1 MDTAR
6 VIFSNLRLIRIL
18 FKEDSVMT
26 LQRNIGAIRI
36 LFMAAAFFLA
46 VYGQAQARTSV
57 YVPDDLA
64 PWKAWVLHGKE
75 KQLVCIP
82 MYNNAGKTRCA
93 WPGQLNLNLTDS
105 GGTFKQSWQVY
116 AQTRV
121 DLPGSDRNW
130 PMSALADG
138 KPAVVLDRDN
148 TPGLILSPGRH
159 AISGTFHWQSIPE
172 HLNIPASTGLVSL
185 RLNNRSIP
193 FPDLDDKGRL
203 WLKHRNREKRA
214 EDRLKIECFRLIEDA
229 IPARMSI
236 DLTLEVSGQA
246 RQMVLGPVY
255 QSEKFTPVSFDS
267 PLPARLESDGRITIQ
282 VRPGRYNLTLNLRH
296 EGPLETVRFIRPDQ
310 AFWPDQE
317 IWSFGARIDLRR
329 VQISGAEPVDPK
341 QTAMPAKWQSFPSY
355 LMAPDTTLAFKQIK
369 RGDPEPAP
377 DQLSMDRTLWL
388 RFDGSGYFI
397 QDKITGKK
405 NTNWRLEMNP
415 DIQPGQVLVDGK
427 EQLITKREDSDKAGI
442 ELRNG
447 RINIVADATFE
458 KGIANVPATGWDHDF
473 NNVKG
478 ALNLPAGW
486 TLINARGVD
495 RIPGTWMGRW
505 TLLDFFV
512 VLIFTIALS
521 RVYSKPLAILAFV
534 TLVLIFHEPQAPRYI
549 WLVLLVGFTLLK
561 YLPEGRMRTLAKF
574 CQGLALICFAAIVIP
589 FAIQT
594 LRIGIYPE
602 LARTWTDT
610 SNTVIRSES
619 RNQMM
624 EVASGGRNSATADA
638 EQQAPA
644 PKKLMRLGSMSKAMY
659 PASAP
664 ASGGKSAQVM
674 QYDPKAR
681 TQTGPGMPLWPAY
694 KTIRFSWSGPVSK
707 DQSIGFF
714 LIGPKVNLALA
725 FLRVA
730 LVVLLGAGMLG
741 IGRGGMKKAGATGI
755 KQMLP
760 AFSALVLCL
769 TPALSHATEFP
780 PKAMLEELEKRLLET
795 DKCFNNCA
803 NLPLASID
811 LKKDVM
817 KVRVAV
823 HAAIDT
829 AIPLPGDAGQ
839 WMPSQVT
846 VNGRTAAGIFKKA
859 GQFWVMVPKGRHNID
874 LEGAIRQQSGFQL
887 FFPLKPRH
895 LNIVMDDWTVEGH
908 HPDGSFD
915 AQLQFKRKAR
925 AEGENQQ
932 VLETGVLPAFA
943 RVERT
948 LLLGLVWKVNT
959 RVIREGETKSG
970 MVLDLPLLPG
980 ESITTQGI
988 RVEGNTAKI
997 NFRSGQKTLAWES
1010 FLAPSDKIEL
1020 KHADTRDWTE
1030 IWKVDVSPVFHMAYQ
1045 GTPVILHKTGTRWYP
1060 TWHPWPGETLRLN
1073 VTRPQGIEGQTMTI
1087 EKSLLSFSPGRAAT
1101 TARLDLTINSSQ
1113 GGRHTITLPQNA
1125 RLQEV
1130 KIQGRIRPIR
1140 QDQNQVTL
1148 PIVPGHQEIVLQW
1161 VSAGGI
1167 TPFYKTP
1174 VVDLGMD
1181 SANTCVDIKPG
1192 RSRWPLFLGGEPAL
1206 GPAVL
1211 FWSEVIV
1218 ILIIAFILSQ
1228 TGWTPLNLLQW
1239 FLLFIGITMNHPAA
1253 AIIVA
1258 GWLIA
1263 LDLRSKADQFTG
1275 MKFNLVQLGI
1285 VVLTLASGVCLVFSI
1300 SNGLLGHP
1308 DMNIRG
1314 NGSNAHLLRWYHDV
1328 SGPVLPRTWMVS
1340 IPMWAYRVAMLAWAL
1355 WVSFWLINILKW
1367 GWTRFCTPI
1376 LWSKVQWRK
1385 PKPHQ
1390 QGHWKPAGKDREQPG
1405 PEQETDTGVEK

>member
-1 MDTAR
+1 
-6 VIFSNLRLIRIL
+6 
-18 FKEDSVMT
+18 MT
-26 LQRNIGAIRI
+26 IQRNFGAIGI
-36 LFMAAAFFLA
+36 LLMAYAIFLA
-46 VYGQAQARTSV
+46 AYGQAHAKASV
-57 YVPDDLA
+57 HVPDALA
-64 PWKAWVLHGKE
+64 PWKEWVLHGKE
-75 KQLVCIP
+75 KQLSCIP
-82 MYNNAGKTRCA
+82 LYNNAGQVLCA

-105 GGTFKQSWQVY
+105 GGRFEQSWQVY
-116 AQTRV
+116 VQTRV
-121 DLPGSDRNW
+121 DLPGTGRNW
-130 PMSALADG
+130 PMQVLADG
-138 KPAVVLDRDN
+138 RPAVVLDQDD

-159 AISGTFHWQSIPE
+159 TISGKFHWRTMPE
-172 HLNIPASTGLVSL
+172 NLNIPASTGLVSL
-185 RLNNRSIP
+185 SVNNQIVT
-193 FPDLDDKGRL
+193 FPDLDNKGRL
-203 WLKHRNREKRA
+203 WLKHRTREKRV
-214 EDRLKIECFRLIEDA
+214 EDRLKIECFRLIEDD

-246 RQMVLGPVY
+246 RQMVLGPVF
-255 QSEKFTPVSFDS
+255 QSDTFIPVSFDS

-282 VRPGRYNLTLNLRH
+282 VRPGRYKLELNLRH
-296 EGPLETVRFIRPDQ
+296 TGPLETVRFIRPDQ
-310 AFWPDQE
+310 AFWPDKE
-317 IWSFGARIDLRR
+317 IWSFSARTDLRR
-329 VQISGAEPVDPK
+329 VQISGAQSIDPK
-341 QTAMPAKWQSFPSY
+341 QTSMPAGWQSFPAY
-355 LMAPDTTLAFKQIK
+355 LMAPAGTLIFKQIK

-377 DQLSMDRTLWL
+377 DQLSLNRTLWL
-388 RFDGSGYFI
+388 RFDGAGYFI

-405 NTNWRLEMNP
+405 NTNWRLELNP
-415 DIQPGQVLVDGK
+415 DIHPGQVLVDGQ
-427 EQLITKREDSDKAGI
+427 EQLITQREDSDKAGI

-458 KGIANVPATGWDHDF
+458 KGIAHVPATGWDHDF

-478 ALNLPAGW
+478 TLNLPAGW
-486 TLINARGVD
+486 DLINARGVD
-495 RIPGTWMGRW
+495 RIPGTWVGKW

-512 VLIFTIALS
+512 LLIFTIALS

-534 TLVLIFHEPQAPRYI
+534 TLVLTFHEYQAPKYI
-549 WLVLLVGFTLLK
+549 WLVLLVGFTLLEH
-561 YLPEGRMRTLAKF
+561 LPEGRMRAFVKL
-574 CQGLALICFAAIVIP
+574 CQGVALVCFAAIVIP

-619 RNQMM
+619 RDQVM
-624 EVASGGRNSATADA
+624 EMADGVRTPAVAKS

-644 PKKLMRLGSMSKAMY
+644 PKKLMRLESMY
-659 PASAP
+659 TASAP
-664 ASGGKSAQVM
+664 GSAGRPAQVM

-694 KTIRFSWSGPVSK
+694 KSIRFSWSGPVSK
-707 DQSIGFF
+707 DQSISFF
-714 LIGPKVNLALA
+714 LIGPNVNLILA

-730 LVVLLGAGMLG
+730 LVVLLGAGMFG
-741 IGRGGMKKAGATGI
+741 IGKGGIKKAGATGI
-755 KQMLP
+755 RQVLP
-760 AFSALVLCL
+760 VLSVLVLCF
-769 TPALSHATEFP
+769 TPVLSHASEFP

-803 NLPLASID
+803 DLPLASID
-811 LKKDVM
+811 LKNDVM
-817 KVRVAV
+817 KVNVTV

-829 AIPLPGDAGQ
+829 AIPLPGAVGQ
-839 WMPSQVT
+839 WLPSQVT
-846 VNGRTAAGIFKKA
+846 VDGRTAAGIFKKE
-859 GQFWVMVPKGRHNID
+859 GKFWVMVPKGSHKLN
-874 LEGAIRQQSGFQL
+874 LGGPIRQQSGFQL

-895 LNIVMDDWTVEGH
+895 LDIVMDGWTVEGS

-915 AQLQFKRKAR
+915 AQLQFKREAR
-925 AEGENQQ
+925 ADGKNQQ
-932 VLETGVLPAFA
+932 VLETDVLPAFA

-948 LLLGLVWKVNT
+948 LLLGLVWKINT
-959 RVIREGETKSG
+959 RVIREGEKKSS
-970 MVLDLPLLPG
+970 VKLDIPLLPG

-988 RVEGNTAKI
+988 RVEGNTAKV
-997 NFRSGQKTLAWES
+997 NFRPGQKTLAWES
-1010 FLAPSDKIEL
+1010 FLAPTDKIEL

-1030 IWKVDVSPVFHMAYQ
+1030 IWKVDVSPVFHMEYQ
-1045 GTPVILHKTGTRWYP
+1045 GTPVIFHKTGTRWYP
-1060 TWHPWPGETLRLN
+1060 TWHPWPGEALTLS

-1087 EKSLLSFSPGRAAT
+1087 EKSLLTFSPGRAAT
-1101 TARLDLTINSSQ
+1101 TAELDLTINSSQ
-1113 GGRHTITLPQNA
+1113 GGRHTITLPKEA

-1130 KIQGRIRPIR
+1130 KIQGLIRPIR

-1148 PIVPGHQEIVLQW
+1148 PIVPGHQKIVLQW
-1161 VSAGGI
+1161 VSAVGI

-1174 VVDLGMD
+1174 VVNLGID

-1192 RSRWPLFLGGEPAL
+1192 SSRWPLFLGGEAAV

-1211 FWSEVIV
+1211 FWSELIV
-1218 ILIIAFILSQ
+1218 ILIIAFVLSK

-1239 FLLFIGITMNHPAA
+1239 FLLFIGISMNHPAA

-1263 LDLRSKADQFTG
+1263 LDLRSRADQFTG

-1285 VVLTLASGVCLVFSI
+1285 VVLTLASGACLVFSI

-1314 NGSNAHLLRWYHDV
+1314 NGTSTHILRWYHDV
-1328 SGPVLPRTWMVS
+1328 SGPALPRTWMVS

-1367 GWTRFCTPI
+1367 GWTRFSTPM
-1376 LWSKVQWRK
+1376 LWSKVKWRK
-1385 PKPHQ
+1385 FKLHQ
-1390 QGHWKPAGKDREQPG
+1390 QAQPTTAGRPGEQTG
-1405 PEQETDTGVEK
+1405 PDQETDTRPGPGPEK

>member
-1 MDTAR
+1 
-6 VIFSNLRLIRIL
+6 
-18 FKEDSVMT
+18 MT
-26 LQRNIGAIRI
+26 FQRNTGAIRI
-36 LFMAAAFFLA
+36 LLMAAAIFLA
-46 VYGQAQARTSV
+46 VYGQAHART
-57 YVPDDLA
+57 YVPDALA
-64 PWKAWVLHGKE
+64 PWKEWVLHGKE
-75 KQLVCIP
+75 AQLSCIP
-82 MYNNAGKTRCA
+82 MYNNAEQVLCA
-93 WPGQLNLNLTDS
+93 WPGALSLNLTDS
-105 GGTFKQSWQVY
+105 GGTFEQSWQVY
-116 AQTRV
+116 VQTRV
-121 DLPGSDRNW
+121 DLPGTGRYW
-130 PMSALADG
+130 PGQVLANG
-138 KPAVVLDRDN
+138 NPVVVLDQDN
-148 TPGLILSPGRH
+148 TPGLMLSPGTHTIDGQFSWR
-159 AISGTFHWQSIPE
+159 AMPE
-172 HLNIPASTGLVSL
+172 SLNIPASTGLVSL
-185 RLNNRSIP
+185 KVNNLP
-193 FPDLDDKGRL
+193 VKFPDLDDQGRL
-203 WLKHRNREKRA
+203 WLKHRNPEKRM
-214 EDRLKIECFRLIEDA
+214 EDRLKIECFRLIEDD

-246 RQMVLGPVY
+246 RQIVLGPVY
-255 QSEKFTPVSFDS
+255 PSDTFTPVSFES

-282 VRPGRYNLTLNLRH
+282 VRPGRYNLDLNLRH
-296 EGPLETVRFIRPDQ
+296 SGPLETVRFIRPDQ
-310 AFWPDQE
+310 AFWPDKE
-317 IWSFGARIDLRR
+317 IWSFSARTDLRR

-341 QTAMPAKWQSFPSY
+341 QTAMPAKWQAFPSY
-355 LMAPDTTLAFKQIK
+355 LMAPATTLVFKQIK

-377 DQLSMDRTLWL
+377 DQLSLDRTLWL
-388 RFDGSGYFI
+388 RFNGAGYFL

-405 NTNWRLEMNP
+405 NTNWRLELDP
-415 DIQPGQVLVDGK
+415 AIQPGQVLVDGK
-427 EQLITKREDSDKAGI
+427 EQLITKREDSDNSGI

-447 RINIVADATFE
+447 RINILADATFE

-473 NNVKG
+473 NDVKG
-478 ALNLPAGW
+478 TLNLPAGW

-495 RIPGTWMGRW
+495 RIPGTWVGRW

-512 VLIFTIALS
+512 VLIFTIALA

-534 TLVLIFHEPQAPRYI
+534 TLVLIFHEDQAPKYI

-561 YLPEGRMRTLAKF
+561 HLPGGKMRAFVKL
-574 CQGLALICFAAIVIP
+574 CQGLALVSFAAILIP

-610 SNTVIRSES
+610 SNTVIRSGARDQVRIMANEI
-619 RNQMM
+619 QDQI
-624 EVASGGRNSATADA
+624 VAETAPP
-638 EQQAPA
+638 APA
-644 PKKLMRLGSMSKAMY
+644 RKESMRLGSMVKTMSTT
-659 PASAP
+659 SAP
-664 ASGGKSAQVM
+664 AKAGGSAQVM
-674 QYDPKAR
+674 QYDPKAK
-681 TQTGPGMPLWPAY
+681 TQTGPGLPLWPAY
-694 KTIRFSWSGPVSK
+694 KTIPFSWSGPVSK

-714 LIGPKVNLALA
+714 LIGPKINLALA

-741 IGRGGMKKAGATGI
+741 IGKGGIRKAGATGI
-755 KQMLP
+755 RQILP
-760 AFSALVLCL
+760 GFFALVLCL
-769 TPALSHATEFP
+769 TPALSHATQFP

-803 NLPLASID
+803 NLPQASID
-811 LKKDVM
+811 LKEDMM
-817 KVRVAV
+817 KVSVSV

-829 AIPLPGDAGQ
+829 AIPLPGNDSQ
-839 WMPSQVT
+839 WLPSQVT
-846 VNGRTAAGIFKKA
+846 LDDRTAAGIFKKE
-859 GQFWVMVPKGRHNID
+859 GQFWVMVPKGRHKID
-874 LEGAIRQQSGFQL
+874 LDGAIRQQSGFQL

-895 LNIVMDDWTVEGH
+895 LDIAMDGWTVEGS

-915 AQLQFKRKAR
+915 AQLQFKRNAR
-925 AEGENQQ
+925 TDDKNQQ

-959 RVIREGETKSG
+959 RVIREGEDRSG
-970 MVLDLPLLPG
+970 MVLDIPLLPG

-988 RVEGNTAKI
+988 RVQGNTVKV
-997 NFRSGQKTLAWES
+997 NFRSGQKILSWES

-1020 KHADTRDWTE
+1020 KHADTLDWTE
-1030 IWKVDVSPVFHMAYQ
+1030 IWKVDISPVFHMEYQ
-1045 GTPVILHKTGTRWYP
+1045 GPPVIFHKTGTRWYP
-1060 TWHPWPGETLRLN
+1060 TWHPWPGETLTLTI
-1073 VTRPQGIEGQTMTI
+1073 TRPQGIGGQTMTI
-1087 EKSLLSFSPGRAAT
+1087 EKSLLTFSPGRAAT

-1113 GGRHTITLPQNA
+1113 GGRHTITLPKDA

-1130 KIQGRIRPIR
+1130 KIQGKISPIR

-1148 PIVPGHQEIVLQW
+1148 PIVPGHQEIALQW
-1161 VSAGGI
+1161 VSSSGI

-1174 VVDLGMD
+1174 AVDLGMD

-1192 RSRWPLFLGGEPAL
+1192 SSRWTLFLGGEPAI

-1211 FWSEVIV
+1211 FWSELIV
-1218 ILIIAFILSQ
+1218 ILIIAFILSK

-1263 LDLRSKADQFTG
+1263 LDLRPKADQFTG
-1275 MKFNLVQLGI
+1275 MKFNLIQLGI
-1285 VVLTLASGVCLVFSI
+1285 VVLTLVSGVCLIFSI

-1314 NGSNAHLLRWYHDV
+1314 NGSSALLMRWYHDV
-1328 SGPVLPRTWMVS
+1328 SGPALPRTWMVS

-1355 WVSFWLINILKW
+1355 WVSFWLIHVLKW

-1376 LWSKVQWRK
+1376 LWSKVQLRK
-1385 PKPHQ
+1385 PKSHQ
-1390 QGHWKPAGKDREQPG
+1390 KAHWTPADQAREQAAPD
-1405 PEQETDTGVEK
+1405 PETDADKSNAPD

>member
-1 MDTAR
+1 
-6 VIFSNLRLIRIL
+6 
-18 FKEDSVMT
+18 MT
-26 LQRNIGAIRI
+26 FQRNVGAIRI
-36 LFMAAAFFLA
+36 LLMAAAIFLA
-46 VYGQAQARTSV
+46 VYGQAHARASV
-57 YVPDDLA
+57 YIPDALA
-64 PWKAWVLHGKE
+64 PWKEWVLHGKE
-75 KQLVCIP
+75 AQLSCIP
-82 MYNNAGKTRCA
+82 MYNNAGQVLCA
-93 WPGQLNLNLTDS
+93 WPGALNLNLTDS
-105 GGTFKQSWQVY
+105 GGSFEQSWQVY
-116 AQTRV
+116 IQTRV
-121 DLPGSDRNW
+121 DLPGTDRYW
-130 PMSALADG
+130 PGQVLANG
-138 KPAVVLDRDN
+138 NPVVVLDQDN
-148 TPGLILSPGRH
+148 TPGLMLSPGTH
-159 AISGTFHWQSIPE
+159 TIGGQFSWQTMPE
-172 HLNIPASTGLVSL
+172 SLNIPASTGLVSL
-185 RLNNRSIP
+185 KVNNQP
-193 FPDLDDKGRL
+193 VKFPDLDDKGRL
-203 WLKHRNREKRA
+203 WLKHRNLEKRV
-214 EDRLKIECFRLIEDA
+214 EDRLKIECFRLIEDD

-255 QSEKFTPVSFDS
+255 PSDTFTPVSFES

-282 VRPGRYNLTLNLRH
+282 VRPGRYNLDLNLRH
-296 EGPLETVRFIRPDQ
+296 AGPLETVRFIRPDQ
-310 AFWPDQE
+310 AFWPDKE
-317 IWSFGARIDLRR
+317 IWSFSARTDLRR

-341 QTAMPAKWQSFPSY
+341 QTAMPAKWQAFPSY
-355 LMAPDTTLAFKQIK
+355 LMASATTLFFKQIK

-377 DQLSMDRTLWL
+377 DQLSLDRTLWL
-388 RFDGSGYFI
+388 RFDGAGYFL

-405 NTNWRLEMNP
+405 NTNWRLELDP
-415 DIQPGQVLVDGK
+415 AIQPGQVLVDGK

-473 NNVKG
+473 NTVKG
-478 ALNLPAGW
+478 ILNLPAGW

-495 RIPGTWMGRW
+495 RIPGTWVGRW

-534 TLVLIFHEPQAPRYI
+534 TLVLIFHEYQAPKYI

-561 YLPEGRMRTLAKF
+561 HLPGGRMRAFVKL
-574 CQGLALICFAAIVIP
+574 CQGLALISFAAIVIP

-594 LRIGIYPE
+594 LRVGIYPE

-610 SNTVIRSES
+610 SNTVIQSES
-619 RNQMM
+619 QKRVLMM
-624 EVASGGRNSATADA
+624 EDNIQEQEVAPRAP
-638 EQQAPA
+638 QALA
-644 PKKLMRLGSMSKAMY
+644 RKTLLGSMPKAMSTT
-659 PASAP
+659 SAP
-664 ASGGKSAQVM
+664 AKAGGSAQVM

-694 KTIRFSWSGPVSK
+694 KTIPFSWSGPVSK

-714 LIGPKVNLALA
+714 LIGPKVNMALA

-730 LVVLLGAGMLG
+730 LVVILAAGMLG
-741 IGRGGMKKAGATGI
+741 IGKGGIKKAGETGI

-760 AFSALVLCL
+760 ALFALILCL
-769 TPALSHATEFP
+769 TPALSHATQFP
-780 PKAMLEELEKRLLET
+780 PTAMLEELEKRLLET

-803 NLPLASID
+803 DLPQASID
-811 LKKDVM
+811 LKEEVM
-817 KVRVAV
+817 KISVSV

-829 AIPLPGDAGQ
+829 AIPLPGNDSQ
-839 WMPSQVT
+839 WLPSQVT
-846 VNGRTAAGIFKKA
+846 VDDRTDAGIFKKE
-859 GQFWVMVPKGRHNID
+859 GQFWVMVPKGRHKID
-874 LEGAIRQQSGFQL
+874 LDGAIRQQSGFQL

-895 LNIVMDDWTVEGH
+895 LDIVMDGWTVEGSH
-908 HPDGSFD
+908 SDGSFD
-915 AQLQFKRKAR
+915 AQLQFKRNAR
-925 AEGENQQ
+925 ADDKNQQ

-959 RVIREGETKSG
+959 RVIREGEAKSG
-970 MVLDLPLLPG
+970 MVLDIPLLPG
-980 ESITTQGI
+980 ESITTEGI
-988 RVEGNTAKI
+988 RVQGNTAKV
-997 NFRSGQKTLAWES
+997 NFRSGQKMLTWES

-1030 IWKVDVSPVFHMAYQ
+1030 IWKVDVSPVFHMEYQ
-1045 GTPVILHKTGTRWYP
+1045 GTPVIFHKTGTRWYP
-1060 TWHPWPGETLRLN
+1060 TWHPWPGETLTLTI
-1073 VTRPQGIEGQTMTI
+1073 TRPQGIGGQTMTI
-1087 EKSLLSFSPGRAAT
+1087 EKSLLTFSPGRAAT
-1101 TARLDLTINSSQ
+1101 TAQLDLTINSSQ
-1113 GGRHTITLPQNA
+1113 GGRHTITLPKDA

-1130 KIQGRIRPIR
+1130 KIQGRISPIR
-1140 QDQNQVTL
+1140 QDQSQVTL

-1161 VSAGGI
+1161 VSSSGI

-1174 VVDLGMD
+1174 TVDLGMD

-1192 RSRWPLFLGGEPAL
+1192 SSRWPLFLGGEPAL

-1211 FWSEVIV
+1211 FWSELIV
-1218 ILIIAFILSQ
+1218 ILIIAFILSK

-1263 LDLRSKADQFTG
+1263 LDLRPKADQFTG
-1275 MKFNLVQLGI
+1275 MKFNLIQLGI
-1285 VVLTLASGVCLVFSI
+1285 VALTLVSGVCLVFSI

-1314 NGSNAHLLRWYHDV
+1314 NGSSALLMRWYHDV
-1328 SGPVLPRTWMVS
+1328 SGPALPRTWMVS

-1376 LWSKVQWRK
+1376 LWSKVQLRK
-1385 PKPHQ
+1385 SKLHQ
-1390 QGHWKPAGKDREQPG
+1390 TAHWTPAGQTREQTG
-1405 PEQETDTGVEK
+1405 PDPETDADKSNAPD

>member
-1 MDTAR
+1 
-6 VIFSNLRLIRIL
+6 
-18 FKEDSVMT
+18 MT
-26 LQRNIGAIRI
+26 FQRNIGAIRI
-36 LFMAAAFFLA
+36 LFMAYAIFLA
-46 VYGQAQARTSV
+46 VYGPAHARPSV
-57 YVPDDLA
+57 YVPNALA
-64 PWKAWVLHGKE
+64 PWEEWVLHGKE
-75 KQLVCIP
+75 EQLACIP
-82 MYNNAGKTRCA
+82 MYNNAGQVLCA

-105 GGTFKQSWQVY
+105 GGTFEQSWQVY

-121 DLPGSDRNW
+121 DLPGSGQNW
-130 PMSALADG
+130 PMQVLAG
-138 KPAVVLDRDN
+138 EKPAVVLDRED

-159 AISGTFHWQSIPE
+159 AVSGTFHWRTMPE
-172 HLNIPASTGLVSL
+172 KLNIPASTGLVSL
-185 RLNNRSIP
+185 KVNDRFVP

-203 WLKHRNREKRA
+203 WLKHRDRNKRV
-214 EDRLKIECFRLIEDA
+214 EDRLKIECFRLIEDD
-229 IPARMSI
+229 IPARMSV

-255 QSEKFTPVSFDS
+255 QSDSFTPVSFDS

-282 VRPGRYNLTLNLRH
+282 VRPGRYKLALNLRH
-296 EGPLETVRFIRPDQ
+296 AGPLETVRFIRPDQ

-317 IWSFGARIDLRR
+317 IWSFGARTDLRR
-329 VQISGAEPVDPK
+329 VQISGAQSVDPK
-341 QTAMPAKWQSFPSY
+341 QTAMPARWQSFPSY
-355 LMAPDTTLAFKQIK
+355 LMAPDTTLVFKQIK

-388 RFDGSGYFI
+388 RFDGAGYFI
-397 QDKITGKK
+397 QDKITGTK

-415 DIQPGQVLVDGK
+415 AIHPGQVLVDGQ
-427 EQLITKREDSDKAGI
+427 EQLITKKEDSDKAGI

-458 KGIANVPATGWDHDF
+458 NGISSVPATGWDHDF
-473 NNVKG
+473 NEVTG
-478 ALNLPAGW
+478 TLHLPAGW

-495 RIPGTWMGRW
+495 RIPGTWVGRW

-521 RVYSKPLAILAFV
+521 RVYSKPLAILAFF
-534 TLVLIFHEPQAPRYI
+534 TLVLIFHEHQAPKYI
-549 WLVLLVGFTLLK
+549 WLTLLVGFTLLK
-561 YLPEGRMRTLAKF
+561 YLPGGKMHSFVKF
-574 CQGLALICFAAIVIP
+574 CQGLALVCFAAIVIP

-610 SNTVIRSES
+610 SSIVIRSES
-619 RNQMM
+619 RDKVM
-624 EVASGGRNSATADA
+624 EMADGGQNPARAKA

-644 PKKLMRLGSMSKAMY
+644 PKKLMRIGSLSKSMY
-659 PASAP
+659 SDNAP
-664 ASGGKSAQVM
+664 TSGSGPAQVM

-694 KTIRFSWSGPVSK
+694 ETIPFSWSGPVSK
-707 DQSIGFF
+707 DQSMGFF
-714 LIGPKVNLALA
+714 LIGPNVNLALA

-741 IGRGGMKKAGATGI
+741 IGRGGIKKAGATGI

-760 AFSALVLCL
+760 AFCVLVLCL

-803 NLPLASID
+803 NLPLASIE
-811 LKKDVM
+811 LNKDMM
-817 KVRVAV
+817 KVRVTV

-829 AIPLPGDAGQ
+829 AIPIPGDVGQ
-839 WMPSQVT
+839 WHPSQVT
-846 VNGRTAAGIFKKA
+846 VDGRAAAGLFKKE
-859 GQFWVMVPKGRHNID
+859 GQFWVMVPKGHHNID
-874 LEGAIRQQSGFQL
+874 LDGAIRQQGGFQL

-895 LNIVMDDWTVEGH
+895 LDIVMDGWTVEGS

-915 AQLQFKRKAR
+915 AQLQFKQKAR
-925 AEGENQQ
+925 ADGKNQQ

-959 RVIREGETKSG
+959 RIIREGEKKSSIK
-970 MVLDLPLLPG
+970 LDIPLLPG

-988 RVEGNTAKI
+988 RVEGNTAKV
-997 NFRSGQKTLAWES
+997 NFRSGQKTLTWES

-1020 KHADTRDWTE
+1020 QHADTRDWTE

-1045 GTPVILHKTGTRWYP
+1045 GTPVIFHKTGTRWYP
-1060 TWHPWPGETLRLN
+1060 TWHPWPGETLTLN

-1087 EKSLLSFSPGRAAT
+1087 EKSVLTFSSGRVAT
-1101 TARLDLTINSSQ
+1101 TAQLDLTINSSQ
-1113 GGRHTITLPQNA
+1113 GGRHTITLPKDVQ
-1125 RLQEV
+1125 LQEV

-1148 PIVPGHQEIVLQW
+1148 PIVPGYQEIVLQW
-1161 VSAGGI
+1161 VSAAGI

-1174 VVDLGMD
+1174 AVDLGMD

-1192 RSRWPLFLGGEPAL
+1192 SSRWPLFLGGEPAV

-1211 FWSEVIV
+1211 FWSELIV
-1218 ILIIAFILSQ
+1218 ILILAFVLSK

-1239 FLLFIGITMNHPAA
+1239 FLLFIGISMNYPAA

-1263 LDLRSKADQFTG
+1263 LDLRPKADSFTG

-1285 VVLTLASGVCLVFSI
+1285 VVLTLASGACLVFSI
-1300 SNGLLGHP
+1300 SKGLLGHP

-1314 NGSNAHLLRWYHDV
+1314 NGSSTHILRWYHDV

-1385 PKPHQ
+1385 PTPKSHQ
-1390 QGHWKPAGKDREQPG
+1390 QAYWTPVGKDREQAG
-1405 PEQETDTGVEK
+1405 SDQETDPGPKK

>member
-1 MDTAR
+1 M
-6 VIFSNLRLIRIL
+6 
-18 FKEDSVMT
+18 
-26 LQRNIGAIRI
+26 
-36 LFMAAAFFLA
+36 
-46 VYGQAQARTSV
+46 
-57 YVPDDLA
+57 P
-64 PWKAWVLHGKE
+64 E
-75 KQLVCIP
+75 K
-82 MYNNAGKTRCA
+82 
-93 WPGQLNLNLTDS
+93 
-105 GGTFKQSWQVY
+105 
-116 AQTRV
+116 
-121 DLPGSDRNW
+121 
-130 PMSALADG
+130 
-138 KPAVVLDRDN
+138 
-148 TPGLILSPGRH
+148 
-159 AISGTFHWQSIPE
+159 
-172 HLNIPASTGLVSL
+172 LNIPASIGLVGL
-185 RLNNRSIP
+185 RVNEQP
-193 FPDLDDKGRL
+193 VMFPDLDNNGRL
-203 WLKHRNREKRA
+203 WLKHRNREKRV
-214 EDRLKIECFRLIEDA
+214 EDRLKIECFRLIKDD
-229 IPARMSI
+229 IPARMAI
-236 DLTLEVSGQA
+236 ALTLEVSGQA

-255 QSEKFTPVSFDS
+255 QSEKFTPVSFDC

-282 VRPGRYNLTLNLRH
+282 VRPGRYTLGLNLH
-296 EGPLETVRFIRPDQ
+296 HAGPLETVQFIHPDQ
-310 AFWPDQE
+310 PFWPAQE
-317 IWSFGARIDLRR
+317 IWAFGAKTDLRW
-329 VQISGAEPVDPK
+329 VQISGAQPVDPK
-341 QTAMPAKWQSFPSY
+341 QTAMPPKWQSYPAY
-355 LMAPDTTLAFKQIK
+355 LMASDTTLTFKQIK
-369 RGDPEPAP
+369 RGDPDPAP
-377 DQLSMDRTLWL
+377 DQLSLDRTLWL

-405 NTNWRLEMNP
+405 NTNWRLELNP
-415 DIQPGQVLVDGK
+415 AIHPGQVLVDGK
-427 EQLITKREDSDKAGI
+427 EQLITQREDSAKAGI

-447 RINIVADATFE
+447 RINILADATFE
-458 KGIANVPATGWDHDF
+458 NGIANVPATGWDHDF
-473 NNVKG
+473 NGVKG
-478 ALNLPAGW
+478 RLHLPAGW

-495 RIPGTWMGRW
+495 RIPGTWVGQW

-512 VLIFTIALS
+512 LLIFTIALS
-521 RVYSKPLAILAFV
+521 RVYSKPLAGLAFV
-534 TLVLIFHEPQAPRYI
+534 TLVLIFHEDQAPRYI

-561 YLPEGRMRTLAKF
+561 YLPQGRMRTLVKF
-574 CQGLALICFAAIVIP
+574 CQGLALLFFAAIVIP

-610 SNTVIRSES
+610 SNTVIQSEARDQMREMAAGA
-619 RNQMM
+619 RNLS
-624 EVASGGRNSATADA
+624 VVRT
-638 EQQAPA
+638 EQQAAA
-644 PKKLMRLGSMSKAMY
+644 PKKQMRVGSLSKSMP

-664 ASGGKSAQVM
+664 ESDGSPAQVM

-694 KTIRFSWSGPVSK
+694 KTIGFSWSGPVSK
-707 DQSIGFF
+707 DQSIKFF
-714 LIGPKVNLALA
+714 LIGPKVNLVMA

-741 IGRGGMKKAGATGI
+741 IGKGGIKKAGATGI
-755 KQMLP
+755 KQMFP
-760 AFSALVLCL
+760 ALVALILCL
-769 TPALSHATEFP
+769 TPVLSHAAEFP
-780 PKAMLEELEKRLLET
+780 SKTMLEELEKRLLEP

-817 KVRVAV
+817 AIRMTV

-829 AIPLPGDAGQ
+829 AIPLPGDDRQWLPSRVIVDGQ
-839 WMPSQVT
+839 
-846 VNGRTAAGIFKKA
+846 TAAGLFKKD
-859 GQFWVMVPKGRHNID
+859 GEFWVMVPKGQHKIGLD
-874 LEGAIRQQSGFQL
+874 GAIRQQNGFQL

-895 LNIVMDDWTVEGH
+895 LDIVMDGWAVEGR

-925 AEGENQQ
+925 VDGDHQQ

-943 RVERT
+943 RIERT
-948 LLLGLVWKVNT
+948 LLLGLVWKVHT
-959 RVIREGETKSG
+959 RVIREGDAKSG
-970 MVLDLPLLPG
+970 MVLDIPLLPG
-980 ESITTQGI
+980 ESITTEGI
-988 RVEGNTAKI
+988 RVQGNMAKV

-1010 FLAPSDKIEL
+1010 FLNPSDKIEL

-1030 IWKVDVSPVFHMAYQ
+1030 IWKVDVSPVFHMEYQ
-1045 GTPVILHKTGTRWYP
+1045 GTPVIFHKTGTRWYP
-1060 TWHPWPGETLRLN
+1060 TWHPWPGESLTLT
-1073 VTRPQGIEGQTMTI
+1073 VTRPQGIDGQTMTI
-1087 EKSLLSFSPGRAAT
+1087 EKSLLTFSPGRTAT
-1101 TARLDLTINSSQ
+1101 TGRLDLTINSSQ
-1113 GGRHTITLPQNA
+1113 GGRHTITLPKKA

-1161 VSAGGI
+1161 LSAGGI

-1174 VVDLGMD
+1174 AVDLGMD

-1192 RSRWPLFLGGEPAL
+1192 SSRWPLFLGGEPAL

-1218 ILIIAFILSQ
+1218 ILIIAFILSK
-1228 TGWTPLNLLQW
+1228 TGWTPLNLFQW

-1263 LDLRSKADQFTG
+1263 LDLRPKAGQLTG
-1275 MKFNLVQLGI
+1275 AKFNMVQLGI
-1285 VVLTLASGVCLVFSI
+1285 VALTLASAACLVFSI

-1308 DMNIRG
+1308 DMNILG
-1314 NGSNAHLLRWYHDV
+1314 NGSSAYLLRWYHDV

-1367 GWTRFCTPI
+1367 GWVRFCTPM

-1385 PKPHQ
+1385 PKPKTQ
-1390 QGHWKPAGKDREQPG
+1390 KQAHWKPAGQRAR
-1405 PEQETDTGVEK
+1405 ETDTGQDE

>member
-1 MDTAR
+1 LDFLQ
-6 VIFSNLRLIRIL
+6 VHQKNYQIL
-18 FKEDSVMT
+18 FKKDNVMT
-26 LQRNIGAIRI
+26 FQRNIGAIRI
-36 LFMAAAFFLA
+36 LFMAAAIFLA
-46 VYGQAQARTSV
+46 VYGQAQARNSV
-57 YVPDDLA
+57 YVPNALA
-64 PWKAWVLHGKE
+64 PWKEWVLHGKE
-75 KQLVCIP
+75 KQLSCIP
-82 MYNNAGKTRCA
+82 MYNNAGQVLCA
-93 WPGQLNLNLTDS
+93 WPGQLTLNLTDS

-116 AQTRV
+116 VQTRV
-121 DLPGSDRNW
+121 DLPGTGRNW
-130 PMSALADG
+130 PMQVLADG
-138 KPAVVLDRDN
+138 SPAVVLDRNN

-159 AISGTFHWQSIPE
+159 AISGTFHWRTMPE
-172 HLNIPASTGLVSL
+172 KLNIPASTGLVNL
-185 RLNNRSIP
+185 RVNNQTVP

-203 WLKHRNREKRA
+203 WLKHRTREKRV
-214 EDRLKIECFRLIEDA
+214 EDRLKIECFRLIEDD

-255 QSEKFTPVSFDS
+255 QSDAFTPVSFDS
-267 PLPARLESDGRITIQ
+267 PLPARLESDGRIIIQ
-282 VRPGRYNLTLNLRH
+282 VRPGRYNLNLNLRH
-296 EGPLETVRFIRPDQ
+296 AGPLETVRFIRPDQ
-310 AFWPDQE
+310 AFWPDHE
-317 IWSFGARIDLRR
+317 IWSFGAETDLRR

-341 QTAMPAKWQSFPSY
+341 QTAMPARWQSFPAY

-377 DQLSMDRTLWL
+377 DQLSLNRTLWL
-388 RFDGSGYFI
+388 RFDGAGYFI

-405 NTNWRLEMNP
+405 NTNWRLELNP
-415 DIQPGQVLVDGK
+415 SIHPGQVLVDGQ
-427 EQLITKREDSDKAGI
+427 EQLITQREDTAKAGI

-473 NNVKG
+473 NEVKG
-478 ALNLPAGW
+478 TLNLPAGW

-495 RIPGTWMGRW
+495 RIPGTWVGRW

-512 VLIFTIALS
+512 LLIFTIALS
-521 RVYSKPLAILAFV
+521 RVYSKPLAGLAFF
-534 TLVLIFHEPQAPRYI
+534 TLVLLFHEHQAPRYI

-561 YLPEGRMRTLAKF
+561 YLPKGRMRTLVKF

-619 RNQMM
+619 RDQVMTQ
-624 EVASGGRNSATADA
+624 AAGARNLAAADA

-644 PKKLMRLGSMSKAMY
+644 QKKRMRMGSLSKSMY
-659 PASAP
+659 PAGAP
-664 ASGGKSAQVM
+664 ASGGRPAQVM
-674 QYDPKAR
+674 QYDPKAL

-707 DQSIGFF
+707 DQSINFF
-714 LIGPKVNLALA
+714 LIGPRVNLVLA

-741 IGRGGMKKAGATGI
+741 IGKGGIKKAGATGI

-760 AFSALVLCL
+760 ALSALVLCL

-817 KVRVAV
+817 KVRVTV

-829 AIPLPGDAGQ
+829 AIPIPGDPGQ
-839 WMPSQVT
+839 WHPSQVT
-846 VNGRTAAGIFKKA
+846 VDGRTAAGLFKKE
-859 GQFWVMVPKGRHNID
+859 GQFWVVVPKGRHNID
-874 LEGAIRQQSGFQL
+874 LDGAIRRQNGFQL
-887 FFPLKPRH
+887 FFPVKPRH
-895 LNIVMDDWTVEGH
+895 LDIVMDGWTVEGR
-908 HPDGSFD
+908 HPDGSFN

-925 AEGENQQ
+925 ADGKNQQ

-988 RVEGNTAKI
+988 RVQGDIAKI

-1010 FLAPSDKIEL
+1010 FLAPSDRIEL
-1020 KHADTRDWTE
+1020 QHADTRDWTE

-1045 GTPVILHKTGTRWYP
+1045 GTPVIFHKTGTRWYP
-1060 TWHPWPGETLRLN
+1060 TWHPWPGETLTLT

-1087 EKSLLSFSPGRAAT
+1087 EKSLLTFSPGRAAT

-1113 GGRHTITLPQNA
+1113 GGRHTITLPKDA

-1167 TPFYKTP
+1167 TSFFKTP
-1174 VVDLGMD
+1174 AVDLGMD

-1192 RSRWPLFLGGEPAL
+1192 SSRWPLFLGGDPAL

-1211 FWSEVIV
+1211 FWSELIM
-1218 ILIIAFILSQ
+1218 ILIIAFILSK

-1239 FLLFIGITMNHPAA
+1239 FLLFIGISMNHPAA

-1263 LDLRSKADQFTG
+1263 LDLRPKADQFTG
-1275 MKFNLVQLGI
+1275 MKFNLIQLGI
-1285 VVLTLASGVCLVFSI
+1285 VALTLASGACLVFSI

-1314 NGSNAHLLRWYHDV
+1314 NGSSAHLLRWYHDV

-1367 GWTRFCTPI
+1367 GWARFCTPI

-1385 PKPHQ
+1385 PKSKSHQ
-1390 QGHWKPAGKDREQPG
+1390 QAHWKPAGKDREQPG
-1405 PEQETDTGVEK
+1405 SDRETDTGLDK